1 MTYRKSLTTAA
12 KAASGILEP
21 VGTAIGLIG
30 SSTMVDPAKSN
41 GVELSS
47 AIAHMK
53 RAQDR
58 IDSALEHLEAARL
71 EQARL
76 AAPEPTAVDG
86 IPAVDRPQVTPF
98 TPRVI
103 ASGVPPVTDYPDRPA

>member
-1 MTYRKSLTTAA
+1 MIYHKSLTTAA

-30 SSTMVDPAKSN
+30 SSTMVDTAKSN

-58 IDSALEHLEAARL
+58 IDSALEHLEAPGL
-71 EQARL
+71 SK
-76 AAPEPTAVDG
+76 
-86 IPAVDRPQVTPF
+86 PALPHPSRPQLT
-98 TPRVI
+98 
-103 ASGVPPVTDYPDRPA
+103 ASRLLTDPK

>member
-1 MTYRKSLTTAA
+1 MTYHKSLTTAA
-12 KAASGILEP
+12 TAASGILEP
-21 VGTAIGLIG
+21 VGIAIGLIG
-30 SSTMVDPAKSN
+30 SSKMVDPAKSN

-71 EQARL
+71 
-76 AAPEPTAVDG
+76 AAPGPTAVDG

-103 ASGVPPVTDYPDRPA
+103 ASGVHPVTDYPDRPA

>member
-12 KAASGILEP
+12 TAASGILEP
-21 VGTAIGLIG
+21 VGIAIGLIG
-30 SSTMVDPAKSN
+30 SSKMVDPAKSN

-58 IDSALEHLEAARL
+58 IDSVLEHLEAARL
-71 EQARL
+71 
-76 AAPEPTAVDG
+76 AAPEQTAVDG

-103 ASGVPPVTDYPDRPA
+103 ASGVHPVTDYPDGVA